1 MTDPISRMKN
11 FFLTLVAVIAA
22 TLNLAAA
29 DFGLVAIPV
38 ACLRGEPSNSAELV
52 SQAVMGT
59 PLRLLDKDGE
69 WWSVETPDGYHG
81 YMTES
86 SLAEADRDS
95 WLKAPRMVITALPAT
110 VMVDERGSVLSPLP
124 AGAIVEVS
132 HGMIRLPDGRLGIV
146 DPAAMMSLEEWG
158 SQTFSPRKV
167 VETARALM
175 GTPYLWGG
183 MSPWAVDCSGLVRVA
198 YWLQGRILP
207 RDASQQASVGD
218 EVPLDALSAGDLLFL
233 DRSGSGRVNHV
244 AICDGHGR
252 VIHAGSGR
260 VRDNALDS
268 GAKDVISGVRL
279 SARRT
284 SGTPALPLL
293 TEPK

>member
-1 MTDPISRMKN
+1 
-11 FFLTLVAVIAA
+11 
-22 TLNLAAA
+22 
-29 DFGLVAIPV
+29 
-38 ACLRGEPSNSAELV
+38 
-52 SQAVMGT
+52 
-59 PLRLLDKDGE
+59 
-69 WWSVETPDGYHG
+69 
-81 YMTES
+81 
-86 SLAEADRDS
+86 
-95 WLKAPRMVITALPAT
+95 
-110 VMVDERGSVLSPLP
+110 
-124 AGAIVEVS
+124 
-132 HGMIRLPDGRLGIV
+132 
-146 DPAAMMSLEEWG
+146 MSLEEWG

-183 MSPWAVDCSGLVRVA
+183 MSPWTVDCSGLVRVA

-268 GAKDVISGVRL
+268 GAKDAISGVRL

-293 TEPK
+293 TELK